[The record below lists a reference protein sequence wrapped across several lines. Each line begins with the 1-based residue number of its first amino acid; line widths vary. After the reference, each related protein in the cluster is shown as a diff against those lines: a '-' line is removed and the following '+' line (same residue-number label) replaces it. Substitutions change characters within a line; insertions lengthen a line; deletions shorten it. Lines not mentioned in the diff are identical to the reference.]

1 MKNNIYNFPQLLGE
15 SQFIYMQEILR
26 ILNANSTRNKSKE
39 NYMTKMQGGEFTVPI
54 DITYQAK
61 SLYKDSIDKIVS
73 TNKTFSQ
80 IRTKQFH
87 NL

>member
-1 MKNNIYNFPQLLGE
+1 
-15 SQFIYMQEILR
+15 
-26 ILNANSTRNKSKE
+26 
-39 NYMTKMQGGEFTVPI
+39 MTKLKAGEFTVPI
-54 DITYQAK
+54 DITYYAK

-80 IRTKQFH
+80 IRTKYFH